1 MDSTL
6 KDGNPLQPPPT
17 SNCIYCM
24 ALLTVNSNGIYCE
37 QADVYLDPW
46 RPVDR
51 ALITHGHAD
60 HARWGH
66 KHYLCTHSAKP
77 VIEYRLPKAKVD
89 SVAFGETVHINGV
102 AFSYHPAGHVLGSA
116 QIRASYQGETW
127 VFTGDFKTAS
137 DPIAEDFEPVACQYL
152 IMECTFGLPV
162 FRWPE
167 ESALKDEINAWWAS
181 CQEQGVMPVIGT
193 YSLGKA
199 QRVIAMLDTNRGP
212 ILTHGAVENTNEVM
226 RKQGV
231 DLPPTQRVEGRTLD
245 PDLRNG
251 IVICPPSAMRSA
263 WMKKFR
269 PYKTAMASGWMAS
282 RGNRRRRNVD
292 RGFIISDHADWSGL
306 LSTVKESGAEEV
318 LTTHG
323 YSHVFARYLREEM
336 GVRSRELQ
344 TEYGAEE
351 DEGEQSTE

>member
-1 MDSTL
+1 
-6 KDGNPLQPPPT
+6 
-17 SNCIYCM
+17 M

-37 QADVYLDPW
+37 QADVHLDPW

-51 ALITHGHAD
+51 ALISHGHAD

-66 KHYLCTHSAKP
+66 KNYMCTHSARP
-77 VIEYRLPKAKVD
+77 VIEYRLPQAKVQ
-89 SVAFGETVHINGV
+89 SVAYGEVVTIHGV
-102 AFSYHPAGHVLGSA
+102 QFSFHPAGHVLGSA
-116 QIRASYQGETW
+116 QIRAEYKGEVW
-127 VFTGDFKTAS
+127 VFTGDFKTQK
-137 DPIAEDFEPVACQYL
+137 DPIAEDFEVVPCNHL

-167 ESALKDEINAWWAS
+167 EEELKKEINAWWAE
-181 CQEQGVMPVIGT
+181 CQEQGVLPVMGS

-199 QRVIAMLDTNRGP
+199 QRVIAMLDADRGP

-226 RKQGV
+226 RKQGI
-231 DLPPTQRVEGRTLD
+231 DLPPTQRVEGRKLD
-245 PDLRNG
+245 PALRKG
-251 IVICPPSAMRSA
+251 IVVCPPSAMRSA

-269 PYKTAMASGWMAS
+269 PFKTAMASGWMAS

-292 RGFIISDHADWSGL
+292 RGFLVSDHADWEGL
-306 LSTVKESGAEEV
+306 RTAVAESGAEEV

-336 GVRSRELQ
+336 GVKSRELK
-344 TEYGAEE
+344 TEYGTEE
-351 DEGEQSTE
+351 EEEKIEKEE

>member
-1 MDSTL
+1 
-6 KDGNPLQPPPT
+6 
-17 SNCIYCM
+17 M

-37 QADVYLDPW
+37 QADVHLDPW

-51 ALITHGHAD
+51 ALISHGHAD

-66 KHYLCTHSAKP
+66 KNYMCTHSARP
-77 VIEYRLPKAKVD
+77 VIEYRLPKAKVQ
-89 SVAFGETVHINGV
+89 SVAYGEVVTINGV
-102 AFSYHPAGHVLGSA
+102 HFSFHPAGHVLGSA
-116 QIRASYQGETW
+116 QIRAEYKGEVW
-127 VFTGDFKTAS
+127 VFTGDFKTQK
-137 DPIAEDFEPVACQYL
+137 DPVAEDFEVVPCNHL

-167 ESALKDEINAWWAS
+167 EEDLKKEINAWWLE
-181 CQEQGVMPVIGT
+181 CQAKEVMPVIGS

-199 QRVIAMLDTNRGP
+199 QRVIAMLNESNGP

-231 DLPPTQRVEGRTLD
+231 SLPKTTRVEGRSVD
-245 PDLRNG
+245 DAHRKG

-269 PYKTAMASGWMAS
+269 PFKTAMASGWMAS

-292 RGFIISDHADWSGL
+292 RGFLVSDHADWDGL
-306 LSTVKESGAEEV
+306 RSTVAETGAEEV

-323 YSHVFARYLREEM
+323 YSHVFARYLRDEM
-336 GVRSRELQ
+336 GVQSRELK
-344 TEYGAEE
+344 TEYGGE
-351 DEGEQSTE
+351 DEETETEKE

>member
-1 MDSTL
+1 
-6 KDGNPLQPPPT
+6 
-17 SNCIYCM
+17 M

-37 QADVYLDPW
+37 RADVYLDPW
-46 RPVDR
+46 RPVKR
-51 ALITHGHAD
+51 ALISHGHAD

-66 KHYLCTHSAKP
+66 EQYLCTHSAKP
-77 VIEYRLPKAKVD
+77 VIEYRLPDAKVK
-89 SVAFGETVHINGV
+89 SISYGEPIHIGGV
-102 AFSYHPAGHVLGSA
+102 TFSFHPAGHVLGSA
-116 QIRASYQGETW
+116 QIRAEYRGEVW
-127 VFTGDFKTAS
+127 VFTGDFKTQK
-137 DPIAEDFEPVACQYL
+137 DPIAEDFVPVECQHL

-162 FRWPE
+162 FRWP
-167 ESALKDEINAWWAS
+167 DEAFLRKQINGWWAN
-181 CQEQGVMPVIGT
+181 CQEQGVLPVIGS

-199 QRVIAMLDTNRGP
+199 QRVIQMLDPDRGP

-231 DLPPTQRVEGRTLD
+231 DLHPTIRVEGRQLD
-245 PDLRNG
+245 EEYRNG

-292 RGFIISDHADWSGL
+292 RGFIISDHADWQGL
-306 LSTVKESGAEEV
+306 LTAVRESGAKEV

-351 DEGEQSTE
+351 GEGEEESKG